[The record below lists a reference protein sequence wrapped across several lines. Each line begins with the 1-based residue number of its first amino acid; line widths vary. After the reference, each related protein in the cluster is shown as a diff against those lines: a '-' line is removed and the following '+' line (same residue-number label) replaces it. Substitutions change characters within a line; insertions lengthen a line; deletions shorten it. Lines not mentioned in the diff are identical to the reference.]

1 MIHKSLVVALLAL
14 CLGGCATHAVTS
26 GRVVVR
32 DTSSSGVSTTADV
45 RFSDHDRRLMQ
56 DYYRGKGGG
65 KHKKTP
71 PGLAKRDQLPP
82 GLAKR
87 ATLPPGLQG
96 RNLPGDLESR
106 LTPLPAPYV
115 RVIVGGDIV
124 LMHGRTRVVVDLV
137 SDMVAD

>member
-1 MIHKSLVVALLAL
+1 MLHKPLVSAVLVL

-26 GRVVVR
+26 GRFAVQ
-32 DTSSSGVSTTADV
+32 DTSGSGHKTSMVV
-45 RFSDHDRRLMQ
+45 RFSDQDRRLIQ
-56 DYYRGKGGG
+56 DYYGGKGGG
-65 KHKKTP
+65 GYKKTP

-87 ATLPPGLQG
+87 DTLPPGLQG

-124 LMHGRTRVVVDLV
+124 LMHGRTRVVVDLM
-137 SDMVAD
+137 SHIVAD

>member
-1 MIHKSLVVALLAL
+1 MINRLLAVAVLAL

-26 GRVVVR
+26 GRFAVR
-32 DTSSSGVSTTADV
+32 DTAGGGHATSIVV

-65 KHKKTP
+65 KYKKTP

-87 ATLPPGLQG
+87 DTLPPGLQG

-106 LTPLPAPYV
+106 LAPLPAPYV

-124 LMHGRTRVVVDLV
+124 LMDGRTRVVVDLI
-137 SDMVAD
+137 SDVVPD

>member
-1 MIHKSLVVALLAL
+1 VLHKPLVSAVLVL

-26 GRVVVR
+26 GRFVVR
-32 DTSSSGVSTTADV
+32 DTPSGGPSASVDL
-45 RFSDHDRRLMQ
+45 RFSDHDRRLLQ

-82 GLAKR
+82 GLAR
-87 ATLPPGLQG
+87 RDTLPPGLQG

-124 LMHGRTRVVVDLV
+124 LLHGRTRVVVDLL
-137 SDMVAD
+137 SGIVAN

>member
-1 MIHKSLVVALLAL
+1 MIHKSLVLAALAL

-26 GRVVVR
+26 GRFVVR
-32 DTSSSGVSTTADV
+32 DTGYGGSSTSLEV
-45 RFSDHDRRLMQ
+45 RFSDHDRQQVQ
-56 DYYRGKGGG
+56 DYYRAKGGG
-65 KHKKTP
+65 KYKKTP

-87 ATLPPGLQG
+87 DTLPPGLQG

-124 LMHGRTRVVVDLV
+124 LMNGRTRVVVDLL

>member
-1 MIHKSLVVALLAL
+1 MIYRLLAFTVLAL

-26 GRVVVR
+26 GRFAVR
-32 DTSSSGVSTTADV
+32 DTSSSGPSTALV
-45 RFSDHDRRLMQ
+45 VHFSDHDRRLVQ

-65 KHKKTP
+65 RYKKTP

-87 ATLPPGLQG
+87 DTLPPGLQG
-96 RNLPGDLESR
+96 RNLPADLESR

-124 LMHGRTRVVVDLV
+124 LMHGRTRVVVDLM
-137 SDMVAD
+137 SDIVAD

>member
-1 MIHKSLVVALLAL
+1 MIYRSLAVTVLAL

-26 GRVVVR
+26 GRFAVR
-32 DTSSSGVSTTADV
+32 DTSSSGHGSTIVV

-65 KHKKTP
+65 KYKKPP

-87 ATLPPGLQG
+87 DTLPPGLQG
-96 RNLPGDLESR
+96 RNLPADLESR
-106 LTPLPAPYV
+106 LSPLPAPYV
-115 RVIVGGDIV
+115 RMIVGGDIV
-124 LMHGRTRVVVDLV
+124 LMDGRTRVVVDVV
-137 SDMVAD
+137 SDIPVQ